1 MEAEALHGNKSQAAR
16 VQALDKFRSG
26 RARVLVATDVAA
38 RGLVI
43 DGITHVINFE
53 LPNEAESYVHRIGR
67 TARAGAEGVAL
78 SFCDEGEDPEPRSG
92 HPCPGVAQRPQVGE
106 ESLPREAAG
115 ALEELADSLHRDRQL
130 AAGAGVV

>member
-38 RGLVI
+38 RGLDI

-53 LPNEAESYVHRIGR
+53 LPNEAESYVRNNF
-67 TARAGAEGVAL
+67 V
-78 SFCDEGEDPEPRSG
+78 
-92 HPCPGVAQRPQVGE
+92 
-106 ESLPREAAG
+106 
-115 ALEELADSLHRDRQL
+115 
-130 AAGAGVV
+130 